1 MNQTQRWSRRW
12 KTGTLVALVVALV
25 LGLAACYPGG
35 PENLGDIGM
44 VLTLKNPQGNFSD
57 MMTYAMDDTV
67 AALIREGDDSSIPI
81 DPRFNPTILE
91 ELQFQMDKAGFT
103 REMNP
108 ETNRPDVWLR
118 VGAVE
123 SEVWLYYYSWPYYG
137 GWYGYGWYY
146 PPYVGTTSFQKG
158 TIVWVLNDLRG
169 IDDPT
174 VKPPLMWVA
183 SISGALQ
190 NTNTTTAS
198 DIRSGISQGF
208 AQSSYI
214 AAQPA
219 GK

>member
-1 MNQTQRWSRRW
+1 MKQLHRWSYRW
-12 KTGTLVALVVALV
+12 KTGILVTLVVALV

-35 PENLGDIGM
+35 PENLSDIDI
-44 VLTLKNPQGNFSD
+44 VLTLKNPQGNFSG

-67 AALIREGDDSSIPI
+67 AALISEGDDSSIPI
-81 DPRFNPTILE
+81 DPRFNSIILE
-91 ELQFQMDKAGFT
+91 ELQIQMGKAGFT

-108 ETNRPDVWLR
+108 ETNKPDVWLR

-137 GWYGYGWYY
+137 GWYGWGWYY

-158 TIVWVLNDLRG
+158 TVVWVLNDLRG
-169 IDDPT
+169 VDDPS

-183 SISGALQ
+183 SISGALEK
-190 NTNTTTAS
+190 TNSTTAS
-198 DIRSGISQGF
+198 DLQNGIKQGF
-208 AQSSYI
+208 AQSPYI